1 MAIQALVA
9 LADVFTQQVV
19 DALVDQLEHFSETA
33 EPKLVTEVDDSETSS
48 PTVQYRERPA
58 EVRLK
63 VGEALLQV
71 VRLIG
76 PLIPKYKL
84 VLLNTFLRGTKD
96 KDPFVRASC
105 LHNLGELCGLL
116 RYSLDSVAFEVRKK
130 IPVINIRESVQMAL
144 CLFIT
149 VVKLRK

>member
-1 MAIQALVA
+1 MFLTRLLNLQMAIQALVA
-9 LADVFTQQVV
+9 LADVFTEQVV
-19 DALVDQLEHFSETA
+19 HALVKELEQFIDRA
-33 EPKLVTEVDDSETSS
+33 DARLVTELDQSQKTK
-48 PTVQYRERPA
+48 VQQVHRPA

-76 PLIPKYKL
+76 PLIPKYKR

-96 KDPFVRASC
+96 EDAFVRASS

-116 RYSLDSVAFEVRKK
+116 RYSLDSVAFEVK
-130 IPVINIRESVQMAL
+130 
-144 CLFIT
+144 
-149 VVKLRK
+149 

>member
-1 MAIQALVA
+1 MSRIWLIIRLSNLQMAIQALVA
-9 LADVFTQQVV
+9 LADVFTEQVV
-19 DALVDQLEHFSETA
+19 HALVKQLEQFIERA
-33 EPKLVTEVDDSETSS
+33 EPKLVSEYDQSQEGA
-48 PTVQYRERPA
+48 PKVQQVRRPA

-76 PLIPKYKL
+76 PLIPKYKR

-96 KDPFVRASC
+96 EDPFVRASC

-116 RYSLDSVAFEVRKK
+116 RYSLDSVAFEVNYLNDKCQQS
-130 IPVINIRESVQMAL
+130 II
-144 CLFIT
+144 
-149 VVKLRK
+149 